1 MIDEL
6 ESVVAGFWSQNK
18 QMVLNIINGRKIY
31 SKMMTNEDVR
41 AMNTCS
47 MLMRC
52 SRMQN
57 GPVKL
62 IKHGKLEK
70 Y

>member
-18 QMVLNIINGRKIY
+18 R
-31 SKMMTNEDVR
+31 S
-41 AMNTCS
+41 
-47 MLMRC
+47 

-57 GPVKL
+57 GPAKL